1 MTVRLCCQLVNP
13 GRQGAWI
20 VNDTVRGN
28 ILFGKEFD
36 QARYDEVVEACSLG
50 HDFKVRLMAGSMRPH
65 M

>member
-1 MTVRLCCQLVNP
+1 M
-13 GRQGAWI
+13 
-20 VNDTVRGN
+20 RGN

-50 HDFKVRLMAGSMRPH
+50 HDFKVRSMAGSMCSH

>member
-1 MTVRLCCQLVNP
+1 MYDSVVSSRTL
-13 GRQGAWI
+13 GHQGAWI

-36 QARYDEVVEACSLG
+36 QARYDEACSLG
-50 HDFKVRLMAGSMRPH
+50 HDFKVRLMAGSMYSH